1 MLVSRIVALV
11 TTINNALK
19 YLGRSTVSDLMLG
32 FVQGHVAWSCVGD
45 EFASKQP
52 WLPQQIAS
60 YESPKSPA
68 LGYCWGILAW
78 YCGETPL
85 CPPNMNIS
93 VVQQRMG
100 TALVSFAVSVGQ
112 NGLELTCPTS
122 ASENAPRC
130 TSSTSSSSP
139 GRQALIKAF
148 QVKTF
153 SRTSRVAM
161 LANNLKIQ
169 GKLDHDT
176 EKKIV
181 PTGTDCPGCDQ
192 YFSSSCSCMFDRV
205 CASFSWLGEL
215 LEEIHHVVLCWIM
228 DHEWVRLKTRAAFSK
243 TTKSIYSIIQ

>member
-1 MLVSRIVALV
+1 M
-11 TTINNALK
+11 
-19 YLGRSTVSDLMLG
+19 
-32 FVQGHVAWSCVGD
+32 
-45 EFASKQP
+45 
-52 WLPQQIAS
+52 
-60 YESPKSPA
+60 
-68 LGYCWGILAW
+68 
-78 YCGETPL
+78 
-85 CPPNMNIS
+85 
-93 VVQQRMG
+93 
-100 TALVSFAVSVGQ
+100 SFAVSVGQ

-205 CASFSWLGEL
+205 CASFSWTWGAARGNPSCCPVLNHGSRMSQAQNTCRVFKNH
-215 LEEIHHVVLCWIM
+215 EINIQYYT
-228 DHEWVRLKTRAAFSK
+228 VRN
-243 TTKSIYSIIQ
+243 I